1 MFAKPSLTNRQSQE
15 ITLLLEY
22 TDRSQLREW
31 LMANHAT
38 AKECWVTMYR
48 TKTPRTPDFGVAA
61 PKINL
66 D

>member
-1 MFAKPSLTNRQSQE
+1 ME

-48 TKTPRTPDFGVAA
+48 TKIPRTDFFVKDDHLGTVAA
-61 PKINL
+61 PYIPAFVMVK
-66 D
+66 